1 MKTKHKTKHKNKG
14 FTLLELISVMAII
27 SVLSTLAIPSFV
39 QQIKQQRII
48 SNINH
53 LHSTFKFARSESAK
67 RARLILLDEA
77 GGSWH
82 VKLEDNT
89 LASFTPTN
97 ASITVTGLVDHS
109 IEASGE
115 TIAGNYLVTDND
127 PSTTDYRLCIYIS
140 GQSYT
145 SSEACA

>member
-1 MKTKHKTKHKNKG
+1 MNILNKHKG

-27 SVLSTLAIPSFV
+27 SILSTIAVPSFV

-67 RARLILLDEA
+67 RSQLILLDEA
-77 GGSWH
+77 AGSWH
-82 VKLEDNT
+82 VKFEGNT
-89 LASFTPTN
+89 LASFTPTD

-109 IEASGE
+109 VQATGE
-115 TIAGNYLVTDND
+115 TVAGNYLVTDND
-127 PSTTDYRLCIYIS
+127 TSTTDYRLCIYVS
-140 GQSYT
+140 GQSYI
-145 SSEACA
+145 SSQACA